1 MVNRRN
7 DKPMLAASDGPGG
20 HRRVPAP
27 GLRGC
32 LLGWHELDHRNEQ
45 YGDGDDVRNSSSTT
59 TWTAVELF
67 RKSIT
72 AYGPAADADVTPADV
87 VAAYPCYT
95 PGHRSGV
102 GAGGLPTGHRSGQ

>member
-1 MVNRRN
+1 M
-7 DKPMLAASDGPGG
+7 
-20 HRRVPAP
+20 PAP

-87 VAAYPCYT
+87 VAAYHQARDLR
-95 PGHRSGV
+95 GR
-102 GAGGLPTGHRSGQ
+102 GLPAGAQLLLDVRHAGRDVHVGRARRFG